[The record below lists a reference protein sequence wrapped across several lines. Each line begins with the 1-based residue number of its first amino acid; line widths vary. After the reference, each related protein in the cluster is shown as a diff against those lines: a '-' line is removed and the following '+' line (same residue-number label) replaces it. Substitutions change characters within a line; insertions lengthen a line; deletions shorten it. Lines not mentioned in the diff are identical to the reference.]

1 LSVDYGRS
9 NQNCSAESLKL
20 GSTNTFSKV
29 YAVAQMTGEQY
40 LASVRELDHHVYI
53 QGQKIDNIVEHPIS
67 KPPAMAMAETY
78 LSAEQQETKSLFTAR
93 SHLTGDTIN
102 RFTHIQHSIED
113 LVNKILMLRE
123 MGRKTACCFQR
134 CAGLDCLN
142 TVYAIT
148 YELDQTYGTGY
159 HQRFIDF
166 LKYVQRNDLV
176 TAACMTDTKGDRS
189 LPPSQQADKDQYL
202 HIVEARTGGIVV
214 RGAKLHITGAVNS
227 HELIVVPTRALR
239 KEDREYAVAFAVP
252 VDTKGVTFIYGRQ
265 PSDTRRLEAGR
276 ADVGNLYYGGG
287 EAMVVFDDVF
297 IPEARIFM
305 QGEYAVAGRLV
316 ELFAAH
322 HRASYGGCK
331 VGVGDV
337 LIGAAAAI
345 AETQG
350 THRASHVKDKIAE
363 MIHLNETLHAGALAS
378 AGKGYQTASGAYAV
392 DALMANVCK
401 LNVTRFPFEIA
412 RLAQD
417 IAGGLLVTM
426 PSLDDKNNP
435 EVGKYITK
443 YLGGAGDVDSDKRMR
458 ILRLIEN
465 ITLGTG
471 AVSYLT
477 ESIHGA
483 GSPQAQKIMI
493 TRLADL
499 ESAKIC
505 AFKLCGL

>member
-1 LSVDYGRS
+1 MAL
-9 NQNCSAESLKL
+9 
-20 GSTNTFSKV
+20 
-29 YAVAQMTGEQY
+29 MTKEQY
-40 LASVRELDHHVYI
+40 LSSLRELDHRVFI
-53 QGQKIDNIVEHPIS
+53 QGETVQSVPDHPIS

-78 LSAEQQETKSLFTAR
+78 QQAEQEDMKPLFTAQ
-93 SHLTGDTIN
+93 SHLTGETIN
-102 RFTHIQHSIED
+102 RFTHIQHNIED

-134 CAGLDCLN
+134 CAGLDCMN

-148 YELDQTYGTGY
+148 YDLDQEFGTRY
-159 HQRFIDF
+159 HDRFVDF
-166 LKYVQRNDLV
+166 MKYIQSNDLV
-176 TAACMTDTKGDRS
+176 PAACMTDTKGDRS
-189 LPPSQQADKDQYL
+189 LPPSKQEDPDQYV
-202 HIVEARTGGIVV
+202 HIVEEKKGGIVV

-227 HELIVVPTRALR
+227 HELLVVPTRALR
-239 KEDREYAVAFAVP
+239 AEDKDYAVSFAVP
-252 VDTKGVTFIYGRQ
+252 ADTRGVTFIYGRQ
-265 PSDTRRLEAGR
+265 PSDTRRLEDGR
-276 ADVGNLYYGGG
+276 SDVGNLYFGGC

-297 IPEARIFM
+297 VPEERIFM
-305 QGEYAVAGRLV
+305 KGEYAMAGRLV

-337 LIGAAAAI
+337 LIGATAAI
-345 AETQG
+345 AEAHG
-350 THRASHVKDKIAE
+350 TEKTSHIKDKIAE

-378 AGKGYQTASGAYAV
+378 TGKGYPTPSGAYAV
-392 DALMANVCK
+392 DPLLANVCK
-401 LNVTRFPFEIA
+401 LNITRFPFEIS

-426 PSLDDKNNP
+426 PSLNDQGNP
-435 EVGKYITK
+435 DIGTYVKKYLVGKS
-443 YLGGAGDVDSDKRMR
+443 GVDSEKRIR

-493 TRLADL
+493 TRLADI
-499 ESAKIC
+499 ESAKSC
-505 AFKLCGL
+505 AYKLCGV

>member
-1 LSVDYGRS
+1 MNADQYIV
-9 NQNCSAESLKL
+9 SL
-20 GSTNTFSKV
+20 
-29 YAVAQMTGEQY
+29 
-40 LASVRELDHHVYI
+40 RELEHRVFI
-53 QGQKIDNIVEHPIS
+53 QGNPIPSVADHPVS
-67 KPPAMAMAETY
+67 GPPAMAMAETY
-78 LSAEQQETKSLFTAR
+78 RQAEQEEMQPLFTAA
-93 SHLTGDTIN
+93 SHLTGERIN

-134 CAGLDCLN
+134 CAGLDCMN

-148 YELDQTYGTGY
+148 YDMDQQFGTPY
-159 HQRFIDF
+159 HGRFIDF
-166 LKYVQRNDLV
+166 LEYVQANDLV
-176 TAACMTDTKGDRS
+176 PAACMTDTKGDRS
-189 LPPSQQADKDQYL
+189 LPPSEQEDKDQYV
-202 HIVEARTGGIVV
+202 HIVEERKGGIVV

-227 HELIVVPTRALR
+227 HELLVVPTRALR
-239 KEDREYAVAFAVP
+239 EQDRDYAVAFAVP
-252 VDTKGVTFIYGRQ
+252 ATTEGVTFIYGRQ
-265 PSDTRRLEAGR
+265 PSDTRRNEESPT
-276 ADVGNLYYGGG
+276 DVGNLYYGGC

-297 IPEARIFM
+297 VPEERIFM
-305 QGEYAVAGRLV
+305 KGEYGMAGRLV

-337 LIGAAAAI
+337 LIGAAVAI
-345 AETQG
+345 AEAHG
-350 THRASHVKDKIAE
+350 TEKSAHIKDKIAE

-378 AGKGYQTASGAYAV
+378 AGKGYRTPSGAYAV
-392 DALMANVCK
+392 DPLLANVCK
-401 LNVTRFPFEIA
+401 LNITRFPFEIA
-412 RLAQD
+412 RTAQD

-426 PSLDDKNNP
+426 PSLRDQDSPHIGSYVKKYL
-435 EVGKYITK
+435 VGKQ
-443 YLGGAGDVDSDKRMR
+443 GVDSERRIR

-493 TRLADL
+493 SRLADL
-499 ESAKIC
+499 ESAKAC
-505 AFKLCGL
+505 ALSLCGI